1 MYTFCY
7 GVLIDGRRE
16 KRMRQVAKKRI
27 VWCWC
32 LIRYNYKGIP
42 HQTILKLEEEKTEI
56 SWNSNRRQGVE
67 VCCTSE
73 IDGHIHWHV
82 VLCQRLFL
90 RRTPFVVLLYKFP
103 SARLSNYFH
112 RAESV
117 LLPTDSAP
125 MRAVAALLML
135 SRLFVFQINYKA
147 KLSLSSRRSWPTR
160 ARTQLSVLLLFF
172 LEDFYHE
179 CNVRSNPK

>member
-1 MYTFCY
+1 MVFSLKEEENAPSCQ
-7 GVLIDGRRE
+7 E
-16 KRMRQVAKKRI
+16 KNRA
-27 VWCWC
+27 WCWC

-42 HQTILKLEEEKTEI
+42 HQTILKLEEKNCNLI
-56 SWNSNRRQGVE
+56 HGIKPCQLDLSQNSNRRQGVE

-90 RRTPFVVLLYKFP
+90 RRTPFVVSLYKFP

-125 MRAVAALLML
+125 MRAVAALLKL

-147 KLSLSSRRSWPTR
+147 LSLQPEILAHSSSDTIVRI
-160 ARTQLSVLLLFF
+160 
-172 LEDFYHE
+172 FY
-179 CNVRSNPK
+179 SSF